1 MVLDTNIPISALI
14 SSAGNPQSSIPLGKT
29 VEPNQNQ
36 KTRRGCRPAT
46 TCERISRSQRRFSWR
61 CPRRIEAEVGE
72 TMPTFGPSKL
82 TDATALYCEASL
94 LYFLAEL
101 NEFSNLGKGPGT
113 MKVPYAKKWQKETD
127 KLRQIA
133 LDCDLTEELKWGKPC
148 FTFLKKNVAIVI
160 PLKESCA
167 FSFFKG
173 ALLKDPKHVL
183 ERIGE
188 HTQAGRWIKFTSLRE
203 IAALRSTLKDY
214 LYEAIE
220 LEESGKKIEL
230 KKPSEYPIPEEL
242 QRRLD
247 DNAVLRSAFATLT
260 PGRRKSYIFHVS
272 SAKQAKTRAAR
283 AEKCVP
289 MILSGRGFNELPN

>member
-1 MVLDTNIPISALI
+1 
-14 SSAGNPQSSIPLGKT
+14 
-29 VEPNQNQ
+29 
-36 KTRRGCRPAT
+36 
-46 TCERISRSQRRFSWR
+46 
-61 CPRRIEAEVGE
+61 
-72 TMPTFGPSKL
+72 
-82 TDATALYCEASL
+82 
-94 LYFLAEL
+94 
-101 NEFSNLGKGPGT
+101 
-113 MKVPYAKKWQKETD
+113 MKVPYAEKWQKEKD

-148 FTFLKKNVAIVI
+148 FTFRKKNVAIVI
-160 PLKESCA
+160 PLKESCT

-173 ALLKDPKHVL
+173 ALLKDPKHIL

-203 IAALRSTLKDY
+203 IAAVRAALKDY
-214 LYEAIE
+214 LSEAVE
-220 LEESGKKIEL
+220 LEKSGAKINL

-247 DNAVLRSAFATLT
+247 ADAILRSAFARLT

-289 MILSGRGFNELPN
+289 MILSGRGFNELLK